1 MEQEYRRH
9 RYRRLRPPTSQ
20 MNIESAYSQ
29 SLMPRL
35 TQRLVRRHLVQLVQ
49 ACADQRADYAS
60 DETAHRGC
68 GGHYGFA
75 LRWLVAVQRS
85 GAAARSDS
93 FAGTGTGACAGSC
106 AATCPRSG
114 PGSRIMLGFI
124 RFVSIWHVS
133 PTPIFAIKQCFHT
146 RKQHPAARAVAV
158 CGSPPRGRM
167 LRTMTGDR
175 IGQYRVLRTLGV
187 GGMGEVFLAE
197 RADAEFEQEVAIKVV
212 HGGPLAR
219 GVQSR
224 LKIERQILAQ
234 LDHPNIAHL
243 LDGGSMPDGTAYI
256 VMEYVDG
263 IPIDA
268 FCDSNRL
275 DITARLKLFQTVCTA
290 VHYAHQNLIV
300 HRDLKPS
307 NILVTAGAVPKLLDF
322 GIAKVLDDRQAIQH
336 TLAVT
341 HADIRVMTPD
351 HASPEQIRGQAITTS
366 SDVYVLG
373 VLLYKLLT
381 GTGPF
386 VISSMRLTD
395 IERAICEKDPS
406 LPSHT
411 VNSDDSAQ
419 ARSIAEARGTTAG
432 RLRRTLGGDLDN
444 IVLMAMRKE
453 PERRYGS
460 AQQMAGDIQR
470 YLEGK
475 PVIARRDTLSYR
487 SAKFVK
493 RHWLPV
499 AAGVSVVF
507 LILAFATT
515 TYVQSLRIAAER
527 DRVAEQRTM
536 AERERARAEEV
547 SSFLV
552 NLFKLSDPQENRGN
566 QVTARELLDSGARR
580 LQAGLQDQ
588 PATKSALLSTV
599 GAVYDSLGQ
608 YKEALPIL
616 TESLALQPQSHD
628 KSRIA
633 TLLELGSARSHA
645 SDLNGAEAPLQE
657 ALHLSQS
664 NFGADS
670 QESGRSLWAMGQ
682 LRYRQ
687 GRFADANELYNRSL
701 DILENTSAPATDVSA
716 LLDDLAQVY
725 RSEQQWALA
734 KQTYERALAIDRRV
748 LGDDHP
754 RIAMRLNNLA
764 VVAQNLGDL
773 KLAETLFR
781 DAIRRNERAYGDQHP
796 ETGTAR
802 GNYGLLLQ
810 REGRLTEAEPL
821 LRNALDI
828 QLKLYGP
835 DNYNVAYARVSLAM
849 LLHDQGNLAAAETE
863 FRQALAV
870 YDKSLPANHQYRAAA
885 LMHFARLLV
894 DRGEAAEA
902 LAKSD
907 ESLNIWNATSAP
919 SSSYTAQAHAI
930 HAYAMAHMG
939 RPHEAADELDA
950 ALPVLVKARGI
961 DDPVVRRAQNWLKAA
976 RPEPLQT
983 ASTAR

>member
-1 MEQEYRRH
+1 
-9 RYRRLRPPTSQ
+9 LR
-20 MNIESAYSQ
+20 
-29 SLMPRL
+29 
-35 TQRLVRRHLVQLVQ
+35 
-49 ACADQRADYAS
+49 
-60 DETAHRGC
+60 
-68 GGHYGFA
+68 F
-75 LRWLVAVQRS
+75 
-85 GAAARSDS
+85 
-93 FAGTGTGACAGSC
+93 TGTEEH
-106 AATCPRSG
+106 AA
-114 PGSRIMLGFI
+114 
-124 RFVSIWHVS
+124 
-133 PTPIFAIKQCFHT
+133 K
-146 RKQHPAARAVAV
+146 
-158 CGSPPRGRM
+158 
-167 LRTMTGDR
+167 MTGDR

-197 RADAEFEQEVAIKVV
+197 RADAEFEQQVAIKVV
-212 HGGPLAR
+212 HGGTASR
-219 GVQSR
+219 AIHSR

-243 LDGGSMPDGTAYI
+243 LDGGSLPDGTAYI

-275 DITARLKLFQTVCTA
+275 DIEARLKLFQTVCAA

-307 NILVTAGAVPKLLDF
+307 NILVTSSGIPKLLDF
-322 GIAKVLDDRQAIQH
+322 GIAKLLDERQVGQH

-351 HASPEQIRGQAITTS
+351 HASPEQVRGQAITTS

-373 VLLYKLLT
+373 VLLYKLLA

-386 VISSMRLTD
+386 FIPSMRLTD
-395 IERAICEKDPS
+395 IERAICEKDPQ
-406 LPSHT
+406 LPSHAIS
-411 VNSDDSAQ
+411 SDDSAECRAIVE
-419 ARSIAEARGTTAG
+419 ARSTTAN
-432 RLRRTLGGDLDN
+432 RLRRRLSGDLDN

-470 YLEGK
+470 YLDGK

-487 SAKFVK
+487 SAKFIK

-499 AAGVSVVF
+499 AAGAGLAF

-527 DRVAEQRTM
+527 DRVAEQRSV
-536 AERERARAEEV
+536 AERERGRAEEV

-566 QVTARELLDSGARR
+566 QVTARELLDSGAKR
-580 LQAGLQDQ
+580 LRAGLQDQ
-588 PATKSALLSTV
+588 PATKAALLGTV
-599 GAVYDSLGQ
+599 GEVYDSLGQ
-608 YKEALPIL
+608 YQVGLPIL
-616 TESLALQPQSHD
+616 TESLALQPQARD
-628 KSRIA
+628 KTRIA
-633 TLLELGSARSHA
+633 TLLELGRAHWHA
-645 SDLNGAEAPLQE
+645 NDLNGAEAPLQE
-657 ALHLSQS
+657 ALRVSQS
-664 NFGADS
+664 EFGATS
-670 QESGRSLWAMGQ
+670 QESGRSLWALGL
-682 LRYRQ
+682 LRYHQ
-687 GRFADANELYNRSL
+687 DRFIDAKELYNRAL
-701 DILENTSAPATDVSA
+701 NTLQTASAPATDVSE

-725 RSEQQWALA
+725 VAQQQWSLA
-734 KQTYERALAIDRRV
+734 KQTYERALEVDRRV

-781 DAIRRNERAYGDQHP
+781 DAIRRDEQAYGDQHP

-802 GNYGLLLQ
+802 GNYGLLLW
-810 REGRLTEAEPL
+810 REGRLGDAEPL
-821 LRNALDI
+821 LRSALDI

-835 DNYNVAYARVSLAM
+835 ENYNVAYARVSLAL
-849 LLHDQGNLAAAETE
+849 LLHEQGNLAGAETE

-870 YDKSLPANHQYRAAA
+870 YDKSLPANHQYRASA

-894 DRGEAAEA
+894 DRGHPAEA
-902 LAKSD
+902 LAMSD

-919 SSSYTAQAHAI
+919 SSPYTAQAHAI
-930 HAYAMAHMG
+930 HAYALAHLG
-939 RPHEAADELDA
+939 RPREAADELNG
-950 ALPVLVKARGI
+950 ALPVLVKAHGA
-961 DDPVVRRAQNWLKAA
+961 DDPIVRRAQNWLKGA
-976 RPEPLQT
+976 RPQPLQT
-983 ASTAR
+983 ASTGSATP